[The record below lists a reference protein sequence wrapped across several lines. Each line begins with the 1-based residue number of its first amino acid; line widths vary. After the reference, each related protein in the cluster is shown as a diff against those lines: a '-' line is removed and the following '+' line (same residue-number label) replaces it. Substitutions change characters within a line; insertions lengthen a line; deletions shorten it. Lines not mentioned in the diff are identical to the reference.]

1 MSKRIPLGIAIAVI
15 LAAIAVSSVI
25 SINLVVKHY
34 NELLVELPQ
43 RAQQYSSLADVEELV
58 RKEYFG
64 EMDSSRVDES
74 LANGF
79 LAGLGDSFCYYIAPE
94 DFEIYNNL
102 IKGRMP
108 GLGINVYYESAAD
121 DLIVSFVEENSPAAS
136 TEIKKDTHIV
146 SVNGKNVTEENHK
159 ELIALLTDSFDSKIK
174 IAYTNQPAEKTKDD
188 KKTETKEIELISGY
202 NASSCISSID
212 GKYGYVRIVDFF
224 EHTVQEF
231 KDIMN
236 TFTEADVTSVIID
249 LRNSSG
255 ADLDVAA
262 GIIDI
267 IVPVGNEGTGAIY
280 TAKNS
285 SGEIVSQASSDSAS
299 LPFRFAVLINDRTEC
314 AAELVA
320 CDLRDFG
327 KAVLVGETSSG
338 HGSLQELF
346 RLENGA
352 AVTLT
357 VAEIIPY
364 TSDSFDEKGVDPD
377 LKVEI
382 SESMKNQLG
391 NISLS
396 EDPQYQAALS
406 YLKSK

>member
-25 SINLVVKHY
+25 SINLVIKHY

-64 EMDSSRVDES
+64 EIDSSRVDES

-159 ELIALLTDSFDSKIK
+159 ELIALFTDSFDSKIK
-174 IAYTNQPAEKTKDD
+174 IAYTNQSAEKTKDD

-364 TSDSFDEKGVDPD
+364 TSNSFDEKGVEPD

>member
-108 GLGINVYYESAAD
+108 GLGINVYYESATD

-159 ELIALLTDSFDSKIK
+159 ELIALFTDSFDSKIK

>member
-108 GLGINVYYESAAD
+108 GLGINVYYESATD

-146 SVNGKNVTEENHK
+146 SVDGKNVTEENHK
-159 ELIALLTDSFDSKIK
+159 ELIALFTDSFDSKIK

-391 NISLS
+391 NIPLS

>member
-43 RAQQYSSLADVEELV
+43 RAQQCSSLADVEELV

-108 GLGINVYYESAAD
+108 GLGINVYYESATD
-121 DLIVSFVEENSPAAS
+121 DLIVSFVEEKSPAAS

-159 ELIALLTDSFDSKIK
+159 ELIALFTDSFDSKIK